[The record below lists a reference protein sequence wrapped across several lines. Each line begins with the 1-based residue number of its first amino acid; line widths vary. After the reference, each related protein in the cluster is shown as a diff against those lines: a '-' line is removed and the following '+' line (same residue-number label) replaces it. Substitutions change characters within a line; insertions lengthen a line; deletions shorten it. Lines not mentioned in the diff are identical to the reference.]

1 MGHESRPNTSTEC
14 VDAMVDA
21 EFRSA
26 SVDVARPP
34 PPDSRKPPRSS
45 LRSSYQNSRS
55 ADEDLGCSNIF
66 ERISI
71 WGDTKFVSW
80 AEADEPLVGTREAPL
95 PPFGPRIPYSSAL
108 PPLV

>member
-1 MGHESRPNTSTEC
+1 MSPVPIPVQNVLTRNSAAQASTSPVHLRLTQENRP
-14 VDAMVDA
+14 A
-21 EFRSA
+21 
-26 SVDVARPP
+26 PP
-34 PPDSRKPPRSS
+34 
-45 LRSSYQNSRS
+45 SSYQNSRS